1 MTTLFYNDGFQMPL
15 LACSV
20 CFGDP
25 NSSLTIGL
33 NMGILSLL
41 AVVLA
46 IWIAIAA
53 FFIQLAKKSR
63 IKMSGS
69 T

>member
-1 MTTLFYNDGFQMPL
+1 LKLIF

-25 NSSLTIGL
+25 NS
-33 NMGILSLL
+33 LSSKAALSGVFFLL

-46 IWIAIAA
+46 VLGGIGWTA
-53 FFIQLAKKSR
+53 LGWVRRSR
-63 IKMSGS
+63 KLQNHP
-69 T
+69 